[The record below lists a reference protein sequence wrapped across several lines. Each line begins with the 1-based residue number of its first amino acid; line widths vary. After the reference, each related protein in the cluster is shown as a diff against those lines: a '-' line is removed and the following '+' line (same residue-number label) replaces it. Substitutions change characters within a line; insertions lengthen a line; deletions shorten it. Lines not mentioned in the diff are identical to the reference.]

1 MESSSRHPA
10 GSSHTKQRKHRPAG
24 DSHSYGKGLPALSIA
39 TVVVITITLALVFFY
54 APLEAEQGF
63 LQKIFYVHVP
73 LAIVAL
79 CGFVIGGVFGALHL
93 RTRDSR
99 WDMRSYVAIH
109 MSLIFGVGALV
120 TGSIW
125 AKGSWGH
132 WWVWSEPTLVSF
144 LIVFLLYATYQ
155 PLRFAIEDPERQAR
169 YASVFAITAGAFVP
183 MNFIAVRL
191 STAYLHPR
199 VLGSTSN
206 LPPRMAFTFLMSLF
220 GMALL
225 FTTLCKFELT
235 AKHTRAQLRALRR
248 QADARASAHTPAGW
262 DGEAPRRRARS
273 AAPTQLPAT
282 RMSAHATGRPGS

>member
-10 GSSHTKQRKHRPAG
+10 GSSDTKRRPAG
-24 DSHSYGKGLPALSIA
+24 AFDSYGKGLPALSIA
-39 TVVVITITLALVFFY
+39 TVVVVTIALALVFFY
-54 APLEAEQGF
+54 APLEAEQGL

-79 CGFVIGGVFGALHL
+79 CGFVLGGVFAALHL

-99 WDMRSYVAIH
+99 WDMRSYVTIH
-109 MSLIFGVGALV
+109 IGLIFSVGTLI

-155 PLRFAIEDPERQAR
+155 PLRFAIEDPESQAR

-183 MNFIAVRL
+183 LNFIAVRL

-206 LPPRMAFTFLMSLF
+206 LPPRMAFTFLVSLLGMSL
-220 GMALL
+220 L
-225 FTTLCKFELT
+225 FATLCKFELT
-235 AKHTRAQLRALRR
+235 AKHVRAQLRALRR
-248 QADARASAHTPAGW
+248 QADARTGAHSSAGW
-262 DGEAPRRRARS
+262 AGEAPRRRPRS

-282 RMSAHATGRPGS
+282 RMSAQITGRPGS

>member
-1 MESSSRHPA
+1 M
-10 GSSHTKQRKHRPAG
+10 
-24 DSHSYGKGLPALSIA
+24 YGKSLRALSIT
-39 TVVVITITLALVFFY
+39 TVAAMALALALVFFY

-79 CGFVIGGVFGALHL
+79 SGFVIGALLAIQHL
-93 RTRDSR
+93 RTRDPR

-109 MSLIFGVGALV
+109 MSLIFAVGTLI

-132 WWVWSEPTLVSF
+132 WWVWNEPTLVSF

-169 YASVFAITAGAFVP
+169 YASVFAVTAGAFVP

-206 LPPRMAFTFLMSLF
+206 LPAPMAVTFLVSLLA
-220 GMALL
+220 MALL
-225 FTTLCKFELT
+225 YATLCKYELT

-248 QADARASAHTPAGW
+248 RLL
-262 DGEAPRRRARS
+262 GEAGEARGPRS
-273 AAPTQLPAT
+273 AAPTPRPSPAIGPRT
-282 RMSAHATGRPGS
+282 ASRTAL

>member
-1 MESSSRHPA
+1 M
-10 GSSHTKQRKHRPAG
+10 
-24 DSHSYGKGLPALSIA
+24 ALA
-39 TVVVITITLALVFFY
+39 LGLVFFY

-79 CGFVIGGVFGALHL
+79 CGFVAGGLMAIQHL
-93 RTRDSR
+93 RTRDPR

-109 MSLIFGVGALV
+109 MSLIFAVGTLI

-183 MNFIAVRL
+183 LNFIAVRL
-191 STAYLHPR
+191 SSEYLHPR

-206 LPPRMAFTFLMSLF
+206 LPAPMALTFLVSLLA
-220 GMALL
+220 MALL
-225 FTTLCKFELT
+225 YTTLCKYELT

-248 QADARASAHTPAGW
+248 QLAGEGADAQA
-262 DGEAPRRRARS
+262 RRPRS
-273 AAPTQLPAT
+273 AAPTALRQAAT
-282 RMSAHATGRPGS
+282 TMTARAVGRSGA